1 MATAYV
7 FFVDM
12 KKILIFLGVLLLP
25 ALVFAANHIPVGCV
39 DIDEN
44 GAIDERDCGAP
55 ENDTCAA
62 SVCGGTG
69 GETTGGETTEG
80 ARTNSGG
87 NGTGIDRSRGT
98 SDFQLPPGNPIT
110 EDTISE
116 FLTSV
121 ANFLIAIGVLGAV
134 ITIVT
139 GGIMYFGAGF
149 SSNAVTK
156 AKDIFKN
163 ALIGTLIILGVGVII
178 NTISIIISGEFFGN
192 F

>member
-1 MATAYV
+1 
-7 FFVDM
+7 M

-44 GAIDERDCGAP
+44 GIIDERDCGAP

-62 SVCGGTG
+62 FICGG
-69 GETTGGETTEG
+69 TGGETTEG

-110 EDTISE
+110 EDSISD

-139 GGIMYFGAGF
+139 AGIMYFGAGF